1 MRLAHSLERS
11 YSDDIHSGDY
21 SEIAPGLCVGGTPP
35 RLDGQVNPSP
45 ELSEYEGFDYVF
57 TFHKYSSPVVGAVE
71 IRYFFEDDWNN
82 GLPKHE
88 FAKIRELADLAHAY
102 WENGSNVLIRCQG
115 GKNRSGLVAALVLV
129 SSGKSP
135 DEAIEQL
142 RTKRS
147 DDMLFHRHFEALVP
161 TGSL

>member
-1 MRLAHSLERS
+1 MERS
-11 YSDDIHSGDY
+11 YSNDVNSGDY

-35 RLDGQVNPSP
+35 RLDGQVNTSP
-45 ELSEYEGFDYVF
+45 EFSEYAGFDYVF
-57 TFHKYSSPVVGAVE
+57 TFHKHSSPVLGAVE

-88 FAKIRELADLAHAY
+88 FAKIRELADQAFDFWKKGA
-102 WENGSNVLIRCQG
+102 NVLIRCQG

-135 DEAIEQL
+135 DEAIQQL
-142 RTKRS
+142 RDKRS
-147 DDMLFHRHFEALVP
+147 DDMLFNRHFEALVR
-161 TGSL
+161 TRSI

>member
-1 MRLAHSLERS
+1 MN
-11 YSDDIHSGDY
+11 SGDY

-35 RLDGQVNPSP
+35 RLDGQVNASP
-45 ELSEYEGFDYVF
+45 DFSEYQGFDYVF
-57 TFHKYSSPVVGAVE
+57 TFHKHSSPVVGAVE

-88 FAKIRELADLAHAY
+88 FAKIRELANQAFAY
-102 WENGSNVLIRCQG
+102 WKNGSNVLIRCQG

-135 DEAIEQL
+135 DEVIELL
-142 RTKRS
+142 RSKRS
-147 DDMLFHRHFEALVP
+147 DDMLFNRHFEALLRD
-161 TGSL
+161 GSL

>member
-1 MRLAHSLERS
+1 M
-11 YSDDIHSGDY
+11 
-21 SEIAPGLCVGGTPP
+21 GGTPP
-35 RLDGQVNPSP
+35 RLDGQVNTSP
-45 ELSEYEGFDYVF
+45 EFSEYQGFDYVF
-57 TFHKYSSPVVGAVE
+57 TFHKHSSPMVGAVE

-82 GLPKHE
+82 GLPEHE

-102 WENGSNVLIRCQG
+102 WKNGSNVLIRCQG

-142 RTKRS
+142 RAKRT
-147 DDMLFHRHFEALVP
+147 DDVLFNRHFEALVRS
-161 TGSL
+161 GSL